1 MCGDASSYHRTK
13 IRRLRSKL
21 HQHAVSERHGAGVGA
36 PGASIRGNRTL
47 LICIVV
53 RAVPACV
60 SRRLSHHGRLRVED
74 IRRDRRERGPT
85 HASPRGGHSD
95 QAVRRAGVPSQRSE
109 RVFARRSQGR
119 QAHGDDVQ
127 SHRGHRR
134 RLRRGLRIRTI
145 ALERGETSRATAEGG
160 TVETTAVDGC
170 ARAAPRERFRCV
182 CAGRDRARATERVSN
197 HPRVDA
203 ETSQGAR
210 VQTGGG
216 HEEAG
221 RDRSRRRLVISER
234 ERERI
239 ASAVRTRGGSA
250 LSVSF
255 IALVHHSLAA
265 NASSFGDARR
275 ASALGHS
282 RLSRRRRETSVPFA
296 PPHFAALLRAP
307 TRWTRPKKRWRT
319 MSAFASSAGRARLPS
334 SGSSANR
341 KLDEFG
347 ILARARRRFV
357 RARARSKGALDALD
371 ALDALVSFRLDAR
384 LDRPDALTTS
394 TTGARGDFRQR
405 APTRRV
411 HRRQRH
417 QRAVRPAIDVEA
429 ISRILAHADEISS
442 AFARDEI
449 GDGVRDTRG
458 VSRGRVRRRAVL
470 RLSSADDERFVW
482 VERSRVGDFSA
493 QILGRIIFI

>member
-1 MCGDASSYHRTK
+1 M
-13 IRRLRSKL
+13 RLRS
-21 HQHAVSERHGAGVGA
+21 ATRVGPPRSVTRVFRVDGARH
-36 PGASIRGNRTL
+36 SYRSLLRT
-47 LICIVV
+47 
-53 RAVPACV
+53 
-60 SRRLSHHGRLRVED
+60 
-74 IRRDRRERGPT
+74 
-85 HASPRGGHSD
+85 SPRS
-95 QAVRRAGVPSQRSE
+95 
-109 RVFARRSQGR
+109 FARRR
-119 QAHGDDVQ
+119 
-127 SHRGHRR
+127 
-134 RLRRGLRIRTI
+134 
-145 ALERGETSRATAEGG
+145 
-160 TVETTAVDGC
+160 
-170 ARAAPRERFRCV
+170 
-182 CAGRDRARATERVSN
+182 AGRDRKKDGGRCRRSHRAREGRDCRRLARAR
-197 HPRVDA
+197 
-203 ETSQGAR
+203 
-210 VQTGGG
+210 TG
-216 HEEAG
+216 
-221 RDRSRRRLVISER
+221 
-234 ERERI
+234 
-239 ASAVRTRGGSA
+239 
-250 LSVSF
+250 
-255 IALVHHSLAA
+255 
-265 NASSFGDARR
+265 
-275 ASALGHS
+275 
-282 RLSRRRRETSVPFA
+282 
-296 PPHFAALLRAP
+296 
-307 TRWTRPKKRWRT
+307 
-319 MSAFASSAGRARLPS
+319 
-334 SGSSANR
+334 

>member
-1 MCGDASSYHRTK
+1 M
-13 IRRLRSKL
+13 RLRS
-21 HQHAVSERHGAGVGA
+21 ATRVGPPRSVTRVFRVDGARH
-36 PGASIRGNRTL
+36 PYRSLLRT
-47 LICIVV
+47 
-53 RAVPACV
+53 
-60 SRRLSHHGRLRVED
+60 
-74 IRRDRRERGPT
+74 
-85 HASPRGGHSD
+85 SPRS
-95 QAVRRAGVPSQRSE
+95 
-109 RVFARRSQGR
+109 FARRR
-119 QAHGDDVQ
+119 
-127 SHRGHRR
+127 
-134 RLRRGLRIRTI
+134 
-145 ALERGETSRATAEGG
+145 
-160 TVETTAVDGC
+160 
-170 ARAAPRERFRCV
+170 
-182 CAGRDRARATERVSN
+182 AGRDRKKDGGRCRRSHRAREGRDCRRLARAR
-197 HPRVDA
+197 
-203 ETSQGAR
+203 
-210 VQTGGG
+210 TG
-216 HEEAG
+216 
-221 RDRSRRRLVISER
+221 
-234 ERERI
+234 
-239 ASAVRTRGGSA
+239 
-250 LSVSF
+250 
-255 IALVHHSLAA
+255 
-265 NASSFGDARR
+265 
-275 ASALGHS
+275 
-282 RLSRRRRETSVPFA
+282 
-296 PPHFAALLRAP
+296 
-307 TRWTRPKKRWRT
+307 
-319 MSAFASSAGRARLPS
+319 
-334 SGSSANR
+334 

>member
-1 MCGDASSYHRTK
+1 M
-13 IRRLRSKL
+13 RLRS
-21 HQHAVSERHGAGVGA
+21 ATRVGPPRSVTRVFRVDGVRR
-36 PGASIRGNRTL
+36 PYRSLLRT
-47 LICIVV
+47 
-53 RAVPACV
+53 
-60 SRRLSHHGRLRVED
+60 
-74 IRRDRRERGPT
+74 
-85 HASPRGGHSD
+85 SPRS
-95 QAVRRAGVPSQRSE
+95 
-109 RVFARRSQGR
+109 FARRR
-119 QAHGDDVQ
+119 
-127 SHRGHRR
+127 
-134 RLRRGLRIRTI
+134 
-145 ALERGETSRATAEGG
+145 
-160 TVETTAVDGC
+160 
-170 ARAAPRERFRCV
+170 
-182 CAGRDRARATERVSN
+182 AGRDRKKDGGRCRRSHRAREGRDCRRLARAR
-197 HPRVDA
+197 
-203 ETSQGAR
+203 
-210 VQTGGG
+210 TG
-216 HEEAG
+216 
-221 RDRSRRRLVISER
+221 
-234 ERERI
+234 
-239 ASAVRTRGGSA
+239 
-250 LSVSF
+250 
-255 IALVHHSLAA
+255 
-265 NASSFGDARR
+265 
-275 ASALGHS
+275 
-282 RLSRRRRETSVPFA
+282 
-296 PPHFAALLRAP
+296 
-307 TRWTRPKKRWRT
+307 
-319 MSAFASSAGRARLPS
+319 
-334 SGSSANR
+334 

>member
-1 MCGDASSYHRTK
+1 MC
-13 IRRLRSKL
+13 LRS
-21 HQHAVSERHGAGVGA
+21 ATRGGPPRSVARVFRVDGARH
-36 PGASIRGNRTL
+36 PYRSLLRT
-47 LICIVV
+47 
-53 RAVPACV
+53 
-60 SRRLSHHGRLRVED
+60 
-74 IRRDRRERGPT
+74 
-85 HASPRGGHSD
+85 SPRS
-95 QAVRRAGVPSQRSE
+95 
-109 RVFARRSQGR
+109 FARRR
-119 QAHGDDVQ
+119 
-127 SHRGHRR
+127 
-134 RLRRGLRIRTI
+134 
-145 ALERGETSRATAEGG
+145 
-160 TVETTAVDGC
+160 
-170 ARAAPRERFRCV
+170 
-182 CAGRDRARATERVSN
+182 AGRDRKDGARCRLARCRRSHRAREGRDCRRLARAR
-197 HPRVDA
+197 
-203 ETSQGAR
+203 
-210 VQTGGG
+210 TG
-216 HEEAG
+216 
-221 RDRSRRRLVISER
+221 
-234 ERERI
+234 
-239 ASAVRTRGGSA
+239 
-250 LSVSF
+250 
-255 IALVHHSLAA
+255 
-265 NASSFGDARR
+265 
-275 ASALGHS
+275 
-282 RLSRRRRETSVPFA
+282 
-296 PPHFAALLRAP
+296 
-307 TRWTRPKKRWRT
+307 
-319 MSAFASSAGRARLPS
+319 
-334 SGSSANR
+334 

-482 VERSRVGDFSA
+482 VERSRVGNFSA

>member
-1 MCGDASSYHRTK
+1 M
-13 IRRLRSKL
+13 RLRS
-21 HQHAVSERHGAGVGA
+21 ATRVGPPRSVARVFRVDGARH
-36 PGASIRGNRTL
+36 PYRSLLRT
-47 LICIVV
+47 
-53 RAVPACV
+53 
-60 SRRLSHHGRLRVED
+60 
-74 IRRDRRERGPT
+74 
-85 HASPRGGHSD
+85 SPRS
-95 QAVRRAGVPSQRSE
+95 
-109 RVFARRSQGR
+109 FARRR
-119 QAHGDDVQ
+119 
-127 SHRGHRR
+127 
-134 RLRRGLRIRTI
+134 
-145 ALERGETSRATAEGG
+145 
-160 TVETTAVDGC
+160 
-170 ARAAPRERFRCV
+170 
-182 CAGRDRARATERVSN
+182 AGRDRKKDGGRCRRSHRAREGRDCRRLARAR
-197 HPRVDA
+197 
-203 ETSQGAR
+203 
-210 VQTGGG
+210 TG
-216 HEEAG
+216 
-221 RDRSRRRLVISER
+221 
-234 ERERI
+234 
-239 ASAVRTRGGSA
+239 
-250 LSVSF
+250 
-255 IALVHHSLAA
+255 
-265 NASSFGDARR
+265 
-275 ASALGHS
+275 
-282 RLSRRRRETSVPFA
+282 
-296 PPHFAALLRAP
+296 
-307 TRWTRPKKRWRT
+307 
-319 MSAFASSAGRARLPS
+319 
-334 SGSSANR
+334 

-405 APTRRV
+405 APTSRV

>member
-1 MCGDASSYHRTK
+1 M
-13 IRRLRSKL
+13 RLRS
-21 HQHAVSERHGAGVGA
+21 ATRVGPPRSVARVFRVDGARH
-36 PGASIRGNRTL
+36 PYRSLLRT
-47 LICIVV
+47 
-53 RAVPACV
+53 
-60 SRRLSHHGRLRVED
+60 
-74 IRRDRRERGPT
+74 
-85 HASPRGGHSD
+85 SPRS
-95 QAVRRAGVPSQRSE
+95 
-109 RVFARRSQGR
+109 FARRR
-119 QAHGDDVQ
+119 
-127 SHRGHRR
+127 
-134 RLRRGLRIRTI
+134 
-145 ALERGETSRATAEGG
+145 
-160 TVETTAVDGC
+160 
-170 ARAAPRERFRCV
+170 
-182 CAGRDRARATERVSN
+182 AGRDRKDGVRCRRSHRAREGRDCRRLARAR
-197 HPRVDA
+197 
-203 ETSQGAR
+203 
-210 VQTGGG
+210 TG
-216 HEEAG
+216 
-221 RDRSRRRLVISER
+221 
-234 ERERI
+234 
-239 ASAVRTRGGSA
+239 
-250 LSVSF
+250 
-255 IALVHHSLAA
+255 
-265 NASSFGDARR
+265 
-275 ASALGHS
+275 
-282 RLSRRRRETSVPFA
+282 
-296 PPHFAALLRAP
+296 
-307 TRWTRPKKRWRT
+307 
-319 MSAFASSAGRARLPS
+319 
-334 SGSSANR
+334 

>member
-1 MCGDASSYHRTK
+1 M
-13 IRRLRSKL
+13 RLRS
-21 HQHAVSERHGAGVGA
+21 ATRVGPPRSVTRVFRVDGARH
-36 PGASIRGNRTL
+36 PYRSLLRT
-47 LICIVV
+47 
-53 RAVPACV
+53 
-60 SRRLSHHGRLRVED
+60 
-74 IRRDRRERGPT
+74 
-85 HASPRGGHSD
+85 SPRS
-95 QAVRRAGVPSQRSE
+95 
-109 RVFARRSQGR
+109 FARRR
-119 QAHGDDVQ
+119 
-127 SHRGHRR
+127 
-134 RLRRGLRIRTI
+134 
-145 ALERGETSRATAEGG
+145 
-160 TVETTAVDGC
+160 
-170 ARAAPRERFRCV
+170 
-182 CAGRDRARATERVSN
+182 AGRDRKKDGGRCRRSHRAREGRDCRRLARAR
-197 HPRVDA
+197 
-203 ETSQGAR
+203 
-210 VQTGGG
+210 TG
-216 HEEAG
+216 
-221 RDRSRRRLVISER
+221 
-234 ERERI
+234 
-239 ASAVRTRGGSA
+239 
-250 LSVSF
+250 
-255 IALVHHSLAA
+255 
-265 NASSFGDARR
+265 
-275 ASALGHS
+275 
-282 RLSRRRRETSVPFA
+282 
-296 PPHFAALLRAP
+296 
-307 TRWTRPKKRWRT
+307 
-319 MSAFASSAGRARLPS
+319 
-334 SGSSANR
+334 

-357 RARARSKGALDALD
+357 RARARSKGALD

>member
-1 MCGDASSYHRTK
+1 M
-13 IRRLRSKL
+13 RLRS
-21 HQHAVSERHGAGVGA
+21 ATRVGPPRSVTRVFRVDGARH
-36 PGASIRGNRTL
+36 PYRSLLRT
-47 LICIVV
+47 
-53 RAVPACV
+53 
-60 SRRLSHHGRLRVED
+60 
-74 IRRDRRERGPT
+74 
-85 HASPRGGHSD
+85 SPRS
-95 QAVRRAGVPSQRSE
+95 
-109 RVFARRSQGR
+109 FARRR
-119 QAHGDDVQ
+119 
-127 SHRGHRR
+127 
-134 RLRRGLRIRTI
+134 
-145 ALERGETSRATAEGG
+145 
-160 TVETTAVDGC
+160 
-170 ARAAPRERFRCV
+170 
-182 CAGRDRARATERVSN
+182 AGRDRKKDGGRCRRSHRAREGRDCHRLARAR
-197 HPRVDA
+197 
-203 ETSQGAR
+203 
-210 VQTGGG
+210 TG
-216 HEEAG
+216 
-221 RDRSRRRLVISER
+221 
-234 ERERI
+234 
-239 ASAVRTRGGSA
+239 
-250 LSVSF
+250 
-255 IALVHHSLAA
+255 
-265 NASSFGDARR
+265 
-275 ASALGHS
+275 
-282 RLSRRRRETSVPFA
+282 
-296 PPHFAALLRAP
+296 
-307 TRWTRPKKRWRT
+307 
-319 MSAFASSAGRARLPS
+319 
-334 SGSSANR
+334 

>member
-1 MCGDASSYHRTK
+1 M
-13 IRRLRSKL
+13 RLRS
-21 HQHAVSERHGAGVGA
+21 ATRVGPPRSVTRVFRVDGARH
-36 PGASIRGNRTL
+36 PYRSLLRT
-47 LICIVV
+47 
-53 RAVPACV
+53 
-60 SRRLSHHGRLRVED
+60 
-74 IRRDRRERGPT
+74 
-85 HASPRGGHSD
+85 SPRS
-95 QAVRRAGVPSQRSE
+95 
-109 RVFARRSQGR
+109 FARRR
-119 QAHGDDVQ
+119 
-127 SHRGHRR
+127 
-134 RLRRGLRIRTI
+134 
-145 ALERGETSRATAEGG
+145 
-160 TVETTAVDGC
+160 
-170 ARAAPRERFRCV
+170 
-182 CAGRDRARATERVSN
+182 AGRDRKKDGGRCRRSHRAREGRDCHRLARAR
-197 HPRVDA
+197 
-203 ETSQGAR
+203 
-210 VQTGGG
+210 TG
-216 HEEAG
+216 
-221 RDRSRRRLVISER
+221 
-234 ERERI
+234 
-239 ASAVRTRGGSA
+239 
-250 LSVSF
+250 
-255 IALVHHSLAA
+255 
-265 NASSFGDARR
+265 
-275 ASALGHS
+275 
-282 RLSRRRRETSVPFA
+282 
-296 PPHFAALLRAP
+296 
-307 TRWTRPKKRWRT
+307 
-319 MSAFASSAGRARLPS
+319 
-334 SGSSANR
+334 

-357 RARARSKGALDALD
+357 RARARSKGALD